1 MRIFSGCGNDCL
13 TSLLVGTGGPI
24 VNEADLVAALQSG
37 TIAGA
42 GLDVFEQ
49 EPCPADAPIM
59 HCPNVIAAPHALP
72 RTDHSLSGMGGEVAD
87 IAVVRAPP
95 NPLPKRLAEV
105 RTKHL
110 AKGVR
115 V

>member
-1 MRIFSGCGNDCL
+1 MHASGFGKYNGSRVWL
-13 TSLLVGTGGPI
+13 WAGGPI
-24 VNEADLVAALQSG
+24 VNEADLVASLQSG

-87 IAVVRAPP
+87 IAVVRTPP
-95 NPLPKRLAEV
+95 IPPVEASDQCQEL
-105 RTKHL
+105 
-110 AKGVR
+110 
-115 V
+115 